1 MNTVCSL
8 RDLVL
13 LLYCINTVLPYFVV
27 LFVSSLVQIYLIL
40 LYNFISVRNS
50 HARYKIIVT
59 QYSLAIT
66 AAS

>member
-50 HARYKIIVT
+50 HADIKLVT
-59 QYSLAIT
+59 QYSLAI